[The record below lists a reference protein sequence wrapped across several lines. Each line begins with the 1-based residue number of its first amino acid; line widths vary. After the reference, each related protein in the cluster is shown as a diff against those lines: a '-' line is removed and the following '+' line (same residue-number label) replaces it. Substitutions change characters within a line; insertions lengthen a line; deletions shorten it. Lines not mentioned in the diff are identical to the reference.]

1 LTQAMAYTGRSNL
14 ASVNRT
20 LVRTDFP

>member
-1 LTQAMAYTGRSNL
+1 LAQAMAYTGRPTI
-14 ASVNRT
+14 ASLDRT